1 MRRALLLLPLF
12 GLLTA
17 GCFPK
22 HVGVQAPRTL
32 DVQVAQV
39 VTYADQPHVSGVPDP
54 VTDALFDVI
63 SARNL
68 TPEKLG
74 EVGFAEAFTAKRA
87 TLHRLTWFAGENR
100 GVDLILLVELHPR
113 YFSLLSGRYRW
124 TVDATL
130 TLADPADLESAVTSE
145 VKFPIFMDFHHEREE
160 EVLEASVPLLERHLG
175 FLLDEYLGAMA
186 E

>member
-12 GLLTA
+12 GLLVS

-22 HVGVQAPRTL
+22 HVGVQSPTTQDIEVVPA
-32 DVQVAQV
+32 
-39 VTYADQPHVSGVPDP
+39 VTYADRPEITGVPD
-54 VTDALFDVI
+54 ALAEALVATL

-68 TPEKLG
+68 KPA
-74 EVGFAEAFTAKRA
+74 VMDDSSFAEPFAAKRNS
-87 TLHRLTWFAGENR
+87 LHRITWLANELQG
-100 GVDLILLVELHPR
+100 GDLLLLVELSPR

-130 TLADPADLESAVTSE
+130 TLADPADLEAAVTTE

-160 EVLEASVPLLERHLG
+160 EVLDASIPLLERHLG
-175 FLLDEYLGAMA
+175 FLLDEYLGGMG